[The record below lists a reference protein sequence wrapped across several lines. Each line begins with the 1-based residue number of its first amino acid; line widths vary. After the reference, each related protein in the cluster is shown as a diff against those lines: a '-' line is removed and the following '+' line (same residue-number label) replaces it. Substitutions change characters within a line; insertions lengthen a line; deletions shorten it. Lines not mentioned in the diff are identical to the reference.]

1 LARSPIHLKNIIN
14 PHWEYVGIGVSMGT
28 NYMYYITEEY
38 TTRSASQQLSFT
50 DEELNDL
57 KHQFLE
63 GLDRKS
69 SQPF

>member
-1 LARSPIHLKNIIN
+1 
-14 PHWEYVGIGVSMGT
+14 MGT